1 MTEACSYLMAPNIYL
16 WRSPCLLLC
25 SSTQLK
31 IMLPNGFEHYGWEPK
46 PPTAC
51 RSLHGLVLS
60 RPRPSPS
67 VSPDLQ
73 SRSLLAFCSTF
84 CEQSSSQRSFAKIH
98 YSLHV
103 EDHRT
108 LCPPPLPLC
117 ALFLRA
123 ETVGS
128 FSLCYICCLVRVC
141 ERHYQMIQHLLIVEL
156 HGWVPFVIVLLLR
169 HKVSKNWKRL
179 LWSTCDPRAW
189 ISVANMIGHT
199 PPLWKVCWQDP
210 MSSTGLTLVKKKSNF
225 FKWRI
230 RWLGAVLLIQ
240 SCTQTV
246 V

>member
-1 MTEACSYLMAPNIYL
+1 M
-16 WRSPCLLLC
+16 
-25 SSTQLK
+25 
-31 IMLPNGFEHYGWEPK
+31 
-46 PPTAC
+46 
-51 RSLHGLVLS
+51 VLS
-60 RPRPSPS
+60 IMGESPSPPLRAGPYMAWSSPVPVRPSL
-67 VSPDLQ
+67 SPIS

-98 YSLHV
+98 YSLHG

-169 HKVSKNWKRL
+169 HKVSKNWKRSL
-179 LWSTCDPRAW
+179 
-189 ISVANMIGHT
+189 
-199 PPLWKVCWQDP
+199 
-210 MSSTGLTLVKKKSNF
+210 
-225 FKWRI
+225 
-230 RWLGAVLLIQ
+230 
-240 SCTQTV
+240 
-246 V
+246 